1 MSRIRLSLIILLA
14 LILLAIAGPKVNIDT
29 SWEDV
34 QIPQD
39 VESWLETSEAS
50 AQNLRPELHKEIIWA
65 DSTHRRTKY
74 SVVYLHGFSSS
85 RHETNPFADSIAAA
99 LHANLFYTRL
109 SGHGQDGEAMGKA
122 TAHEWIQD
130 TVESIR
136 ICEAIGSKVILVGTS
151 TGVTLAAWAS
161 LEPKLQ
167 SNLVAQ
173 VWVSPN
179 FGPKDER
186 SKMLLWPWGRQ
197 LMQVVQGDTY
207 SYTTQNELHAAANTQ
222 EFGSDV
228 LLEMMGLVDT
238 VQKLDFSGLKTP
250 VFMVYSPTDQVI
262 NHDITL
268 RLLDEMDP
276 ALVDTMVVLRA
287 LDVNNHVIV
296 GEALGPENTMP
307 VAHRAIDFLQGRL
320 N

>member
-136 ICEAIGSKVILVGTS
+136 IGEAID
-151 TGVTLAAWAS
+151 
-161 LEPKLQ
+161 KL
-167 SNLVAQ
+167 L
-173 VWVSPN
+173 
-179 FGPKDER
+179 KD
-186 SKMLLWPWGRQ
+186 
-197 LMQVVQGDTY
+197 
-207 SYTTQNELHAAANTQ
+207 
-222 EFGSDV
+222 
-228 LLEMMGLVDT
+228 
-238 VQKLDFSGLKTP
+238 
-250 VFMVYSPTDQVI
+250 
-262 NHDITL
+262 
-268 RLLDEMDP
+268 
-276 ALVDTMVVLRA
+276 
-287 LDVNNHVIV
+287 
-296 GEALGPENTMP
+296 
-307 VAHRAIDFLQGRL
+307 
-320 N
+320 